1 MSILVLVLNER
12 RRGDGEGRVN
22 GGGRR
27 DDIEH
32 PRSCYQGTVEGG
44 MT

>member
-1 MSILVLVLNER
+1 MLRTRTAIVVC
-12 RRGDGEGRVN
+12 DGEGRVN

-44 MT
+44 MTC